1 MKAASYVRVST
12 LEQKKNGY
20 SIDGQKERI
29 ESYCKAMGYDLVQ
42 NFSDD
47 GFSGSTT
54 NRPALQKLLNTVKAH
69 LVDIVIIYRL
79 DRLSRDVRDTL
90 NLVDFFAEHNV
101 KLYSLS
107 EQIDL
112 SSAFGRASLTM
123 SATFSAM
130 EREVV
135 VERLSSGK
143 WDRVKN
149 GEMLGMG
156 KCGAPFGYKLLKE
169 KKAFEIVP
177 EEAEIVRDLFDL
189 YVNQDFTIRKLYPY
203 ARAKYNHPFFKNPMC
218 CRDILKRSMYAGF
231 FTYGGELFKGKNF
244 EPIIPY
250 SLYLQAQDKMEKNRA
265 GRQHDTS
272 PYLLTG
278 LLYCGEC
285 GNRYVGK
292 RSKRYSAL
300 VNGGKNFHE
309 DTYYGCAARIKRD
322 RHYTPVKCTNLIYKS
337 SALDS
342 LIEPQIKQFNF
353 QDFAVETV
361 SENVFGN
368 ILEEISELENK
379 NDKLLDLYLDE
390 KITKDTFEK
399 RSREIKDSI
408 DKKKIILED
417 EKNKLIDKPL
427 ITINYLKEKQL
438 NYDNLTQ
445 KEKRQFLRLLIK
457 RIILQKN
464 GEIIIKWRVK

>member
-1 MKAASYVRVST
+1 MKAAIYRRVST

-20 SIDGQKERI
+20 SIDAQGEKLR
-29 ESYCKAMGYDLVQ
+29 SYCKAMGYELIED
-42 NFSDD
+42 FTDD
-47 GFSGSTT
+47 GYSGSTT
-54 NRPALQKLLNTVKAH
+54 NRPALQKLIKLVKAR
-69 LVDIVIIYRL
+69 LIDIVIIYRL

-90 NLVDFFAEHNV
+90 NLVEMFANYDV
-101 KLYSLS
+101 RLYSLS

-112 SSAFGRASLTM
+112 SSPFGRASLTM

-135 VERLSSGK
+135 VERMMIGK
-143 WDRVKN
+143 EKRVNN
-149 GEMLGMG
+149 GEMMGMG
-156 KCGAPFGYKLLKE
+156 SCGAPFGYRLIKDQKR
-169 KKAFEIVP
+169 FETVP
-177 EEAEIVRDLFDL
+177 EEAEIVRELFDL

-203 ARAKYNHPFFKNPMC
+203 ARSKYNHPFFKNPMC

-231 FTYGGELFKGKNF
+231 FTYKGELHKGVNF
-244 EPIIPY
+244 DPIISY
-250 SLYLQAQDKMEKNRA
+250 SLFLQAQEKMKQNQY
-265 GRQHDTS
+265 GRQHDAS

-292 RSKRYSAL
+292 RSKRFSNL
-300 VNGGKNFHE
+300 VNGGKNLHE

-322 RHYTPVKCTNLIYKS
+322 RNYTPVKCTNLIYKS

-342 LIEPQIKQFNF
+342 LIEPQIKQFDF
-353 QDFAVETV
+353 QTFAAETV

-368 ILEEISELENK
+368 ILKEISELENK

-408 DKKKIILED
+408 DRKKIILED

-427 ITINYLKEKQL
+427 ITINYLKEKQM